1 MIDIRPDYTSG
12 HLASF
17 EAVGG
22 GPADFTL
29 TDAWAVGA
37 EDSGYGR
44 SFRALALEG
53 EKPIAIA
60 QGILRRAKTLRKLSC
75 GSNSG
80 FGVAWQSGRDP
91 AAVAC
96 LADLAKRARPSI
108 VELFTP
114 APLELAGVAWE
125 NAYTFHVDLRKP
137 PDSILSAMS
146 REARREIR
154 RAERL
159 GVSARVVE
167 DLPRVERAYD
177 LIHKAAEIR
186 EFPIP
191 PREYSL
197 SLHRE
202 FAKLGR
208 QGCAISVLD
217 GEIVAA
223 VALLGYGKKVAW
235 WKGGSSPEGYKSSA
249 GNLAQFAAMEWAKNC
264 GFDVYDLGGTDPN
277 RPAYAGIHKFKSSL
291 GGALIT
297 TSLGCRWTA
306 TARLARRVAHSLK

>member
-1 MIDIRPDYTSG
+1 MIDIRPDYTSVQ
-12 HLASF
+12 LASF
-17 EAVGG
+17 EAVSG

-80 FGVAWQSGRDP
+80 FGVAWQSGRDT

-108 VELFTP
+108 VEVFTP
-114 APLELAGVAWE
+114 APLELAGVTWE

-137 PDSILSAMS
+137 SDTILSGMT
-146 REARREIR
+146 REARKKIR

-159 GVSARVVE
+159 GVTARVVE
-167 DLPRVERAYD
+167 DILHVGEAYD
-177 LIHKAAEIR
+177 LIHATADRKD
-186 EFPIP
+186 FPVP
-191 PREYSL
+191 PKEYSL

-208 QGCAISVLD
+208 QGAAISSLD
-217 GEIVAA
+217 GEVVAA
-223 VALLGYGKKVAW
+223 ASLLGYGRKVAW

-264 GFDVYDLGGTDPN
+264 GFEVYDLGGTDPN
-277 RPAYAGIHKFKSSL
+277 RPAYAGIHEFKSSL
-291 GGALIT
+291 GGDLVR
-297 TSLGCRWTA
+297 TSLGSRSTPA
-306 TARLARRVAHSLK
+306 ARLARRVAHSLR